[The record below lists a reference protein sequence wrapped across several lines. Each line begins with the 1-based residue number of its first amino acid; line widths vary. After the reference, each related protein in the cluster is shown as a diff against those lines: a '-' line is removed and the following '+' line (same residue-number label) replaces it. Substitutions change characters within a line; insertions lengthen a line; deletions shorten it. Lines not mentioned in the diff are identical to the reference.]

1 MRKVV
6 FVILAMFLCA
16 GCSQKTNKDVV
27 RSVYYWRTTFNI
39 APEEKEFLKE
49 HNISRMYLRL
59 FDVVVNSD
67 NEVMP
72 NATIKFLSPLP
83 DSIDF
88 VPVVFITNDCM
99 TRDVSDLPQKLYSR
113 ILQICETH
121 DIPAPKEIQI
131 DCDWTMKTR
140 LTYFNMLKELHS
152 LAKADGRRLTTT
164 IRLHQLTQPIPPVD
178 GGTLMVYNTG
188 DVSDIKEQKPILD
201 PAVVRKYAPRL
212 RGYKLPLNSAYPIF
226 SWDVLFRGGRY
237 IGIMHGDDDLPTL
250 KGDSII
256 TRRPS
261 LDDIMQAKDI
271 VESNHDR
278 ISNEI
283 IIYDLN
289 KDNIKQLKHTDYEK
303 IYSR

>member
-1 MRKVV
+1 
-6 FVILAMFLCA
+6 
-16 GCSQKTNKDVV
+16 
-27 RSVYYWRTTFNI
+27 
-39 APEEKEFLKE
+39 
-49 HNISRMYLRL
+49 
-59 FDVVVNSD
+59 
-67 NEVMP
+67 
-72 NATIKFLSPLP
+72 
-83 DSIDF
+83 
-88 VPVVFITNDCM
+88 
-99 TRDVSDLPQKLYSR
+99 
-113 ILQICETH
+113 
-121 DIPAPKEIQI
+121 
-131 DCDWTMKTR
+131 
-140 LTYFNMLKELHS
+140 MLKELHS